1 MTLGMV
7 SQVYVM
13 KSEDIKVLVTVVID
27 KKRSSV
33 STKSAI
39 CSVVHYTQNLWHSKL
54 LIVLLHTFSSCLT
67 FLSSVSSRCI
77 IALELRESSV
87 RCGVQVMAFNYTH
100 TV

>member
-1 MTLGMV
+1 
-7 SQVYVM
+7 M
-13 KSEDIKVLVTVVID
+13 KSEDIKVLVVID

-39 CSVVHYTQNLWHSKL
+39 CSVVQYTQSLWLSKFS
-54 LIVLLHTFSSCLT
+54 IVPLHTFSSCLT